1 MFPVKDY
8 MSKEIATID
17 SGASISE
24 ASKVMKE
31 KNAGYL
37 IVLENAQP
45 AGIVTHGDFV
55 NKVLAADKD
64 PATTEVSEV
73 MSAPLITVDPD
84 TAVNETVRAMVK
96 NDVRRLPVVRD
107 GIIYGIFR
115 ARDLVRHFN
124 DYEERVTRDII
135 RSLALWPV

>member
-1 MFPVKDY
+1 

-17 SGASISE
+17 SAASIFE

-31 KNAGYL
+31 KNAGYP
-37 IVLENAQP
+37 IVLEKAQP

-55 NKVLAADKD
+55 NKVLAGDKD
-64 PATTEVSEV
+64 PATTKVSEV

-115 ARDLVRHFN
+115 ARYLVRHFN
-124 DYEERVTRDII
+124 DYEERITRDMI

>member
-17 SGASISE
+17 SAASIFE

-37 IVLENAQP
+37 IVLEKAQP

-55 NKVLAADKD
+55 NKVLAGDKD
-64 PATTEVSEV
+64 PATTKVSEV

-96 NDVRRLPVVRD
+96 NDVRRLPVVRTVSYMESS
-107 GIIYGIFR
+107 GH
-115 ARDLVRHFN
+115 ATLL
-124 DYEERVTRDII
+124 DISMTI
-135 RSLALWPV
+135 KSE

>member
-8 MSKEIATID
+8 MVKEIATID
-17 SGASISE
+17 SGASMSE
-24 ASKVMKE
+24 ASRVMKS

-37 IVLENAQP
+37 IVLEKAQP
-45 AGIVTHGDFV
+45 AGIVTHGDFAD
-55 NKVLAADKD
+55 KVLADNKD
-64 PATTEVSEV
+64 PAATKVSAV

-84 TAVNETVRAMVK
+84 MAVNEVVRAMVK
-96 NDVRRLPVVRD
+96 HDVRWLPVGRD
-107 GIIYGIFR
+107 GIIYGVFR